1 MNFRSSK
8 CFNGKLY
15 ITIEEFPY
23 YIFSDK
29 EGENILVKSL
39 IRIPFTNKEIVL
51 RKKNITGLTDHGKF
65 VAMCVFGHEVKFK
78 DLTLYTKVGELNA
91 LNHKVI
97 FDEKMDFKATN
108 TRGVIFSNKTS
119 KYYGYTHRGIC
130 GFGIGDMLFDIRN
143 ENTSIYYNSIK
154 YRIKYLY
161 SLIRAITCKFRFKY
175 LIEDGIKDVIPF
187 NKRGSKIIETK
198 EEAKQAAINF
208 MKYLS

>member
-29 EGENILVKSL
+29 KGKNILVKSL

-51 RKKNITGLTDHGKF
+51 RKKNITGLTNHGKF

-97 FDEKMDFKATN
+97 FDEKMDFKSTN

-119 KYYGYTHRGIC
+119 KYYGYTHRGI
-130 GFGIGDMLFDIRN
+130 GAFGIGDMLFDINN

-161 SLIRAITCKFRFKY
+161 RLIQAITCKFRFKY

-208 MKYLS
+208 MKYIS

>member
-15 ITIEEFPY
+15 ITIEEFPH
-23 YIFSDK
+23 YIVCRNNGSD
-29 EGENILVKSL
+29 ILVKKL
-39 IRIPFTNKEIVL
+39 FTIPFINKSIVL
-51 RKKNITGLTDHGKF
+51 RKGGISNLTNYGKNIATNVFGLFKEDDLCILTDVG
-65 VAMCVFGHEVKFK
+65 AY
-78 DLTLYTKVGELNA
+78 DILTCRFLL
-91 LNHKVI
+91 
-97 FDEKMDFKATN
+97 DESMKYKNTN
-108 TRGVIFSNKTS
+108 TYGVVYSDKTK
-119 KYYGYTHRGIC
+119 KYYGFTHRGVE
-130 GFGIGDMLFDIRN
+130 GFGIGDMLFDINN

-161 SLIRAITCKFRFKY
+161 TLIRAITCEFRFKY

-208 MKYLS
+208 MKYIS

>member
-29 EGENILVKSL
+29 KGENILVKSL

-97 FDEKMDFKATN
+97 FDEKMDFESTI

-130 GFGIGDMLFDIRN
+130 GFGIGDMLFDINN
-143 ENTSIYYNSIK
+143 ENTSIYYNNFK
-154 YRIKYLY
+154 YRLKYLY
-161 SLIRAITCKFRFKY
+161 RLFINLKDRFTFKY

-187 NKRGSKIIETK
+187 NKRGSKIIETL
-198 EEAKQAAINF
+198 EEANKAAINF

>member
-1 MNFRSSK
+1 MKIKISK

-15 ITIEEFPY
+15 LTIDKYSY
-23 YIFSDK
+23 YRFYSYEGSDIFIK
-29 EGENILVKSL
+29 KLFT
-39 IRIPFTNKEIVL
+39 IPFVNKYIVL
-51 RKKNITGLTDHGKF
+51 RKGKITNLTDYGRTIVTNIF
-65 VAMCVFGHEVKFK
+65 GVFKEDG
-78 DLTLYTKVGELNA
+78 LY
-91 LNHKVI
+91 I
-97 FDEKMDFKATN
+97 RTN
-108 TRGVIFSNKTS
+108 TGSYNILDHSFLLDESMKYKNTNTYGVVYSYKTK
-119 KYYGYTHRGIC
+119 KYYGFTHRGNA
-130 GFGIGDMLFDIRN
+130 GFGIGDTLFDINN

-208 MKYLS
+208 MKYIS

>member
-1 MNFRSSK
+1 MKIKTSK

-15 ITIEEFPY
+15 LTVEKFPY
-23 YIFSDK
+23 YKYYGD
-29 EGENILVKSL
+29 NILIKIL
-39 IRIPFTNKEIVL
+39 FTIPFVNKSIVL
-51 RKKNITGLTDHGKF
+51 RKKEITNLTDYGRTITTN
-65 VAMCVFGHEVKFK
+65 VFGVFK
-78 DLTLYTKVGELNA
+78 ENGLYIE
-91 LNHKVI
+91 
-97 FDEKMDFKATN
+97 TN
-108 TRGVIFSNKTS
+108 TGTYNILDCSFLLDESMKYKNTNTYGVVYSDKTK
-119 KYYGYTHRGIC
+119 KYYGFMHRGSI
-130 GFGIGDMLFDIRN
+130 GFGIGDMLFDINN

-208 MKYLS
+208 MKYIS

>member
-23 YIFSDK
+23 YVFSNK

-51 RKKNITGLTDHGKF
+51 RKKNITGLTNHGKF
-65 VAMCVFGHEVKFK
+65 VAMCVFGHEVEFK

-91 LNHKVI
+91 ITHKVI
-97 FDEKMDFKATN
+97 FDEKMDFESTN
-108 TRGVIFSNKTS
+108 IRGVIFSNKTS

-130 GFGIGDMLFDIRN
+130 GFGIGDMLFDINN
-143 ENTSIYYNSIK
+143 ENTSIYYNSFK
-154 YRIKYLY
+154 YRLKYLY
-161 SLIRAITCKFRFKY
+161 RLFINLKDRFTFKY

-187 NKRGSKIIETK
+187 NKRGSKIIETL
-198 EEAKQAAINF
+198 EEANKAAINF